1 VLVVIVV
8 VVMVAVVVV
17 VVVVVVEQTATTLE
31 DIVHVLSDMTVYR
44 VGCSKRCKLSQHR
57 IQS

>member
-1 VLVVIVV
+1 MVMVVVI
-8 VVMVAVVVV
+8 VVV

-31 DIVHVLSDMTVYR
+31 DIAHVLSDMTVYK

>member
-1 VLVVIVV
+1 VVTVAVVGVV
-8 VVMVAVVVV
+8 VVVVAVVVV
-17 VVVVVVEQTATTLE
+17 EQSVTTQE
-31 DIVHVLSDMTVYR
+31 DIAHVLNDMTVYR